1 MKGAGYMHRCNIKS
15 KLKIMIEVV
24 NLIFLLGAFLGY
36 ISCLSAFSDILIYKK
51 NVVNDVKTISTVEFD
66 MESIKNNK
74 SGENVEIRN
83 PSYDEFVQ
91 LANSPDVKSHEINY
105 IDSILST
112 SLRDIDKDA
121 RVGLFNVKGV
131 DKEYFYDLLF
141 ENIYL
146 ESGRSFSLEELQNAD
161 NKLIIS
167 NIVAENNNIKV
178 GETLNLEICN
188 PSNAEQHITREF
200 IVIGVFSPKISNN
213 RENENIEIN
222 NTIKQFLDHTHSHDE
237 EDEHANEYYRSDQ
250 DRMTSLEKFLLIED
264 VNTIY
269 MPNTTAIKLNAEIGK
284 EYGKDFVSTDYQASY
299 ILQSKSKIDNFKSYA
314 TKILPDYFTI
324 KCEKDAYELW
334 MPNTTRSE
342 KMLGMYS
349 ILLGLIMA
357 LYSGFVLII
366 YISINK
372 SGLIRY
378 RIMGIERRQ
387 IYNCLT
393 RRYFLLIMLISVFYI
408 PLGNF
413 IATKYIL
420 PSFLYTRI
428 GTDYYYNIQ
437 KMTRDI
443 GICFI
448 PKFHYLP
455 NEAFL
460 LVLCITL
467 LIIYFVIR
475 KTVKVCLSHVMGGK
489 INV

>member
-250 DRMTSLEKFLLIED
+250 DRMRSLEKFLLIED

-269 MPNTTAIKLNAEIGK
+269 MPNTTAIKLKALC
-284 EYGKDFVSTDYQASY
+284 S
-299 ILQSKSKIDNFKSYA
+299 SKIICLIF
-314 TKILPDYFTI
+314 TTFLILSFFHFMHNIFNDSFIFLAKLTI
-324 KCEKDAYELW
+324 LTWLFYIYHTILFRKRAMRFLPHPLSFLTYLRF
-334 MPNTTRSE
+334 RS
-342 KMLGMYS
+342 
-349 ILLGLIMA
+349 
-357 LYSGFVLII
+357 
-366 YISINK
+366 ISI
-372 SGLIRY
+372 
-378 RIMGIERRQ
+378 
-387 IYNCLT
+387 
-393 RRYFLLIMLISVFYI
+393 
-408 PLGNF
+408 P
-413 IATKYIL
+413 
-420 PSFLYTRI
+420 
-428 GTDYYYNIQ
+428 
-437 KMTRDI
+437 
-443 GICFI
+443 
-448 PKFHYLP
+448 
-455 NEAFL
+455 
-460 LVLCITL
+460 
-467 LIIYFVIR
+467 
-475 KTVKVCLSHVMGGK
+475 
-489 INV
+489 

>member
-1 MKGAGYMHRCNIKS
+1 MKGTEYMYRCNVKS
-15 KLKIMIEVV
+15 KLKIMIDFI
-24 NLIFLLGAFLGY
+24 NIIFLLTILLGY
-36 ISCLSAFSDILIYKK
+36 ISCLSAFSDILVYKK
-51 NVVNDVKTISTVEFD
+51 DRINNEKTISTVEFD
-66 MESIKNNK
+66 MESVKNNK
-74 SGENVEIRN
+74 IGENVEIRN
-83 PSYDEFVQ
+83 PSYDEFIQ

-105 IDSILST
+105 IDSLLST

-131 DKEYFYDLLF
+131 DKEYFYDLRF

-178 GETLNLEICN
+178 GETFNLEICN

-200 IVIGVFSPKISNN
+200 TVIGVFSPQISNN
-213 RENENIEIN
+213 RENENIEVN
-222 NTIKQFLDHTHSHDE
+222 KTIKQFLDHTHSHDE
-237 EDEHANEYYRSDQ
+237 EDEDANEYYGSDQ
-250 DRMTSLEKFLLIED
+250 DRMRSLENFLLIED
-264 VNTIY
+264 VNTVY
-269 MPNTTAIKLNAEIGK
+269 MPNTTAIKLNAEIGT
-284 EYGKDFVSTDYQASY
+284 EYGRDFVSTDYQASY
-299 ILQSKSKIDNFKSYA
+299 ILQPKNKTDNFKSYA
-314 TKILPDYFTI
+314 IKILPDNFTI

-334 MPNTTRSE
+334 MPNTAKSE
-342 KMLGMYS
+342 KMLGMYC

-357 LYSGFVLII
+357 LYSGFAVII
-366 YISINK
+366 YMSINK
-372 SGLIRY
+372 SILIRY
-378 RIMGIERRQ
+378 RMMRIERRQ
-387 IYNCLT
+387 IYNCFT
-393 RRYFLLIMLISVFYI
+393 RRYFLLIMLISVLYI

-420 PSFLYTRI
+420 PRFLYMRI
-428 GTDYYYNIQ
+428 GADYYYNIQ

-455 NEAFL
+455 NEVFL
-460 LVLCITL
+460 LVLSITL

-475 KTVKVCLSHVMGGK
+475 KTVKVCLNHVMGGK